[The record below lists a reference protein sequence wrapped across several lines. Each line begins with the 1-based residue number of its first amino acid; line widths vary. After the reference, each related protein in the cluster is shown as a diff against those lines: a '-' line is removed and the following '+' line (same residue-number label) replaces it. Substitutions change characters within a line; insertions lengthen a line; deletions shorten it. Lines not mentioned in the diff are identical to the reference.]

1 MRRTSIS
8 LLWSSKIQ
16 EVMFYTQK
24 FIFNLIF
31 TLKHF
36 IKIFKTLTKRNMA
49 YNSKINQKNPKSIPN
64 YKTFQPYIY
73 PFK

>member
-1 MRRTSIS
+1 MQRTSNS

-16 EVMFYTQK
+16 EVMFCTQN

-31 TLKHF
+31 TLKHL
-36 IKIFKTLTKRNMA
+36 IEIVKTLTKIMV
-49 YNSKINQKNPKSIPN
+49 YNSKIDQKNPKSIPN

-73 PFK
+73 SFK